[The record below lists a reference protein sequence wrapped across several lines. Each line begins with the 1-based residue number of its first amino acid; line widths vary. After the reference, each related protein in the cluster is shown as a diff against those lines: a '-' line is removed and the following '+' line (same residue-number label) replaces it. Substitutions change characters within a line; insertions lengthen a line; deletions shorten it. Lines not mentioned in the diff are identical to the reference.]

1 MDKLTREAQEHGEI
15 SEAIALLKKELS
27 EVYKGRK
34 YNSIIKIGKFFK
46 DTIPEHFKF
55 EEEQIFPDILKK
67 ATINEM
73 KLIKDLRQEHADVLR
88 KINQLKKISSEC
100 SPESDKKQIDT
111 AINFSREILQIVN
124 DHAYKEDK
132 ELFPLLKKYGLDL
145 E

>member
-1 MDKLTREAQEHGEI
+1 MDKLTREAQAHGEI
-15 SEAIALLKKELS
+15 SEAVALFKKELT
-27 EVYKGRK
+27 EVYKGRT
-34 YNSIIKIGKFFK
+34 YNSIIKIVKFFE

-73 KLIKDLRQEHADVLR
+73 KLIKDLQQEHADVLR
-88 KINQLKKISSEC
+88 KFNQFKKISSEC